1 MASLPL
7 RLPIRLEREP
17 LVDAV
22 FELRFAGV
30 DYLSDILPGF
40 LFHEFGGQ
48 ATISRLP
55 AAEIPK
61 PMRSVDPNLRFAPTQ
76 KLDLERFVISIGDQ
90 NVLVNCKLPYPKW
103 KYFKEAILDVT
114 GRIKRLGIAGPVE
127 RYSLKYVN
135 IIETSSQDV
144 KAAGIRVDIK
154 LGDVQVGEDHFS
166 LQVRRNEDDI
176 VHVLSVLTNAQV
188 ALSDGK
194 LLSGTVIDVDSI
206 RQLSSPQFNEFVDS
220 LEFGIES
227 LRQANKAKF
236 FGCLTEQAI
245 NAMGP
250 VYE

>member
-1 MASLPL
+1 MPT

-22 FELRFAGV
+22 FELRFTGV

-48 ATISRLP
+48 AAISRLP

-61 PMRSVDPNLRFAPTQ
+61 PMRSMDPNLRFAPTQ
-76 KLDLERFVISIGDQ
+76 KLDWGDFVISIGDQ

-103 KYFKEAILDVT
+103 GKFKIAILDVIN
-114 GRIKRLGIAGPVE
+114 RIKKLGMAGPVD

-135 IIETSSQDV
+135 LIETASQDV
-144 KAAGIRVDIK
+144 GAAGIRVDIK
-154 LGDVQVGEDHFS
+154 LGDVQVGNDQFS
-166 LQVRRNEDDI
+166 LQVRRNESDI

-188 ALSDGK
+188 VLPDGK
-194 LLSGTVIDVDSI
+194 LLNGIVIDVDSI
-206 RQLSSPQFNEFVDS
+206 RQLPPTQFNVFVDS
-220 LEFGIES
+220 LEIGVES
-227 LRQANKAKF
+227 LRQANKEKF
-236 FGCLTEQAI
+236 FACLTNQAI
-245 NAMGP
+245 EEMGP